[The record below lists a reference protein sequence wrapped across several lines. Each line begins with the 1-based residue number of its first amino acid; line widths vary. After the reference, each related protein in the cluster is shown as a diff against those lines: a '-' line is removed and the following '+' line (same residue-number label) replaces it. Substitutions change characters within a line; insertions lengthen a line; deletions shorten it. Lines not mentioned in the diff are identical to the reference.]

1 MTRITSNVS
10 VTSGT
15 YQANRAGMQALLDR
29 VHAYEARAQQKSA
42 ASRARFEKRGQ
53 MLPRERIALLLENS
67 PPWQVL
73 VWTRPTWSVAS
84 LGAALLRA

>member
-1 MTRITSNVS
+1 MTHIASNLS
-10 VTSGT
+10 VTSDA

-53 MLPRERIALLLENS
+53 MLPRERIALLLDPGAPFLELS
-67 PPWQVL
+67 TL
-73 VWTRPTWSVAS
+73 AG
-84 LGAALLRA
+84 LGLDTP